1 MTIIKFLSIYKLSFI
16 YSYLDIWTWETG
28 LENKDIHQ
36 KMEGHISDSRRNFA
50 YFRAVVIEKLLNLVL
65 NESNEVAQE
74 IEKLKSAANRICSN
88 EDCKTIYKKVKY
100 KCHNCNSKSKYKSKI

>member
-1 MTIIKFLSIYKLSFI
+1 
-16 YSYLDIWTWETG
+16 
-28 LENKDIHQ
+28 
-36 KMEGHISDSRRNFA
+36 MEGHISDSRRNFA

-88 EDCKTIYKKVKY
+88 EDYKTIYKKVKY